1 LRASPLIVSAKRV
14 EVTIASRFNGP
25 PDSGHGGY
33 VSGLVA
39 GLVGGPARVRLHRP
53 PPLGRR
59 LLARRDGEGVTVFD
73 GDAVVATGAAD
84 RVELAVPAPVA
95 FAEAELAARGY
106 PGFRDHAFSRCFG
119 CGPDRAPGD
128 GLRIFP
134 GPVAGR
140 DVVAAPWI
148 PDASL
153 GDGGIVRPEFL
164 WAALDCPSG
173 WAPIIA
179 GGGAPM
185 LLGEMTAQV
194 LGPIR
199 VGERCVIAAWTL
211 GRGGRK
217 SRSGAVL
224 FGADGVARAAAS
236 ATWIAIARR

>member
-1 LRASPLIVSAKRV
+1 MSRDAPVGVAEAAFRGLRASPLIVSAKRV

-153 GDGGIVRPEFL
+153 GDGGTVRPEFL
-164 WAALDCPSG
+164 APPS
-173 WAPIIA
+173 
-179 GGGAPM
+179 
-185 LLGEMTAQV
+185 TA
-194 LGPIR
+194 R
-199 VGERCVIAAWTL
+199 VD
-211 GRGGRK
+211 GRPSWRAVGRPCF
-217 SRSGAVL
+217 S
-224 FGADGVARAAAS
+224 AR
-236 ATWIAIARR
+236 